1 MRKKEKSKKRKKKAK
16 KREKTQCV
24 GDSTLLCNC
33 SFFDSFIT
41 FSLFL
46 SSNISYLYMSLP
58 FFLPQNHPSSFL
70 TFIFK
75 TLLLSLL

>member
-1 MRKKEKSKKRKKKAK
+1 MRIKRKKQKKKKRKLKKEKKL
-16 KREKTQCV
+16 CV